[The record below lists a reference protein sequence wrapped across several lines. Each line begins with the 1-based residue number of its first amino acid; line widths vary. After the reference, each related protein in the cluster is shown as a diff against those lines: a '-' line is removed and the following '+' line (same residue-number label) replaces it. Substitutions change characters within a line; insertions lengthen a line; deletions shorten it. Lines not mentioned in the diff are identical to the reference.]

1 MPNVYGPNKRNHAL
15 VRPIMDSISINTIN
29 AERVALTKELMPKKE
44 DVYNSVQDTISTI
57 EFI

>member
-1 MPNVYGPNKRNHAL
+1 
-15 VRPIMDSISINTIN
+15 MDSISINTIN